1 MGTLAWGLFRI
12 TQTPLL
18 LLLLSLSLSYP
29 ASSLP
34 HRSTYTDRELS
45 WMHNRPPEASY
56 LLPRRNRD
64 LGVLYMGATE
74 RMRLVVHKMMA
85 GGARGGGGRGL
96 MDGRGCP
103 HPKGEYECPAWG
115 QWPRAVWR
123 TNRY

>member
-85 GGARGGGGRGL
+85 GAVRIPKESTNALPGVSGPGQCGERTGTS
-96 MDGRGCP
+96 
-103 HPKGEYECPAWG
+103 HPASS
-115 QWPRAVWR
+115 
-123 TNRY
+123 